1 MGDRA
6 NGTCLCGAVRFRID
20 GAFEHF
26 FLCHCT
32 RCRKDSGS
40 AHSANLF
47 STSAQLEWLAGAD
60 LVAVFQLPETRHVRA
75 FCTSCG
81 SGMPVA
87 QEGLLSVPAGALDT
101 EVALRPEAH
110 ICTGSRARWDDAL
123 HMIPC
128 IDGLPE

>member
-1 MGDRA
+1 MGETA
-6 NGTCLCGAVRFRID
+6 NGACLCGAVRFRID

-60 LVAVFQLPETRHVRA
+60 LVAVFQLPKTRHVKA
-75 FCTSCG
+75 FCTCCG
-81 SGMPVA
+81 SAMPVM
-87 QEGLLSVPAGALDT
+87 QKGFLSVPAGAIDT
-101 EVALRPEAH
+101 ELTLRPAAH
-110 ICTGSRARWDDAL
+110 ICTGSRAGWDDAL
-123 HMIPC
+123 HVIPR
-128 IDGLPE
+128 IDGLPD